1 MDLPTVFIHGW
12 PCVELKING
21 QGPYLFIVDTGA
33 GGMVVTPR
41 IAREAQVRNTTQ
53 KIKVSGGGGG
63 NAMLAL
69 ISIDQIGAAHFLLKA
84 R

>member
-1 MDLPTVFIHGW
+1 
-12 PCVELKING
+12 
-21 QGPYLFIVDTGA
+21 
-33 GGMVVTPR
+33 MVVTPR